1 MEGGTLNPD
10 WSLTDDKIR
19 AEQFLKGEAIEGS
32 MKNPK
37 SNALPFIEIFTF
49 YNGIHLFYFVI
60 STPILHM

>member
-49 YNGIHLFYFVI
+49 YNVHSPFLFC
-60 STPILHM
+60 H